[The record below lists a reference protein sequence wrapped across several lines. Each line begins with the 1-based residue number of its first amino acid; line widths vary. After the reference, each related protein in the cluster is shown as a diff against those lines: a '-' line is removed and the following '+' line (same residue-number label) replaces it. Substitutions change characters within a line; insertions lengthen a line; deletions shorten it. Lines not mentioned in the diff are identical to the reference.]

1 MAGRVVPMRIG
12 DVELLVETSP
22 VAGSEPTSAL
32 SRAQDAVGA
41 AYERAQAAILA
52 VASST
57 VDVIRQ
63 LSDHAARPEQV
74 EVKFG
79 LKFSAQGSVMLAG
92 ASGEATLEVTL
103 RYSANQNLGVAGGG

>member
-1 MAGRVVPMRIG
+1 MRIG

-22 VAGSEPTSAL
+22 VAGSEPTSTL

-41 AYERAQAAILA
+41 AYERAQAAIVA

-57 VDVIRQ
+57 VDVIGQ
-63 LSDHAARPEQV
+63 LNERAVRPDQV
-74 EVKFG
+74 EVPFG
-79 LKFSAQGSVMLAG
+79 LKFSAQGNVVLAG

-103 RYSANQNLGVAGGG
+103 SYTADQGATRGG